1 MCTNS
6 RWDFLASSRF
16 KGTWRVESRRN
27 WQCLGSAPDRG
38 FPKKEFC
45 RSRHFD
51 CSYPTG
57 LLQYSQDR

>member
-1 MCTNS
+1 MGTNS

-16 KGTWRVESRRN
+16 KGTCGVKSRRKR
-27 WQCLGSAPDRG
+27 QCLGSAPDRG
-38 FPKKEFC
+38 LPNQEIC